1 MSFNLKAH
9 AHRCLQLAGGT
20 CEVGGSKRGIGGT
33 PNAIA
38 KLTGNGAEKV
48 RGSVHL
54 VDALY
59 VAVIEQIE
67 PLNGR
72 LQREMV
78 REMKHPL
85 QAYVAVIIRRAAI
98 GVASDGAE

>member
-1 MSFNLKAH
+1 MRTDACSWRAGPVKLGVANVG
-9 AHRCLQLAGGT
+9 LAGL
-20 CEVGGSKRGIGGT
+20 

-67 PLNGR
+67 PFNGR

-78 REMKHPL
+78 GEMKHPL